1 MSQGTCNN
9 IAEGTHKMS
18 HPDPVIA
25 LSTLRPPY
33 SRLAE
38 NISGSFFLQRVHTT
52 ADVIFHNKWHR
63 NVSPW
68 MSIKK

>member
-18 HPDPVIA
+18 HSDPVIA
-25 LSTLRPPY
+25 LSTLRPLY

-38 NISGSFFLQRVHTT
+38 NISGSFLLQRVHKT
-52 ADVIFHNKWHR
+52 ADLISHNK
-63 NVSPW
+63 
-68 MSIKK
+68 